1 MRQAIDGY
9 TRNAAWASYDEDRKG
24 SLEPDMLADIVVLSN
39 DIFSLAP
46 SRLAETEVAVT
57 IFNGKVVY
65 QRSTE
70 TDN

>member
-1 MRQAIDGY
+1 
-9 TRNAAWASYDEDRKG
+9 
-24 SLEPDMLADIVVLSN
+24 MLADIVILSK

-46 SRLAETEVAVT
+46 ARLAETEVMVT
-57 IFNGKVVY
+57 IFDGKVVY